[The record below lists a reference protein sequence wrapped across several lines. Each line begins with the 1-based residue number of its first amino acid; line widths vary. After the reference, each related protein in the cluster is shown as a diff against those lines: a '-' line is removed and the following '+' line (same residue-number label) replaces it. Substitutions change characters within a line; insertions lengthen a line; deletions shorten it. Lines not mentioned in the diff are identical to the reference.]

1 MASSPTLQFMATS
14 DALLQQQRSPSRK
27 AGPSYDGCG
36 CASLNADGQ
45 RKMKRMGVAARAAVV
60 VTVGVLASCSS
71 GGPPPLGASATVS
84 SGLQCTPG
92 KTLADGF
99 YTLQN
104 MSDETVT
111 VTGVRLIG
119 GSGQKITSPAY
130 LMPIYHTAL
139 PGLDSWPLH
148 WPTWKDRRR
157 VPATI
162 APHTMTNLV
171 FAQTR
176 TSDHP
181 KPVTAQVSY
190 TAGGNNYTMTQSAQ
204 VLVAVKCD

>member
-1 MASSPTLQFMATS
+1 MRRFSRWFGGLASGL
-14 DALLQQQRSPSRK
+14 ALL
-27 AGPSYDGCG
+27 AVGCG
-36 CASLNADGQ
+36 AN
-45 RKMKRMGVAARAAVV
+45 
-60 VTVGVLASCSS
+60 
-71 GGPPPLGASATVS
+71 GPPPLGNPADGD

-104 MSDETVT
+104 SSHETVT
-111 VTGVRLIG
+111 VSSVRLIG
-119 GSGQKITSPAY
+119 GAGQKMTSPAY
-130 LMPIYHTAL
+130 LVPIAHTTL
-139 PGLDSWPLH
+139 IGLNYWPLH

-162 APHTMTNLV
+162 APHTTTNLV

-181 KPVTAQVSY
+181 KSATIQVNY
-190 TAGGNNYTMTQSAQ
+190 TAGGNSYTLIEVTR
-204 VLVAVKCD
+204 VLVAAKC

>member
-1 MASSPTLQFMATS
+1 MRCFRRWIGGLAGGL
-14 DALLQQQRSPSRK
+14 ALLVV
-27 AGPSYDGCG
+27 GCS
-36 CASLNADGQ
+36 AHD
-45 RKMKRMGVAARAAVV
+45 
-60 VTVGVLASCSS
+60 
-71 GGPPPLGASATVS
+71 PPPLGNPANGD

-104 MSDETVT
+104 SSHQTVT
-111 VTGVRLIG
+111 VTSVRLIG
-119 GSGQKITSPAY
+119 GVGQEMTSPAY
-130 LMPIYHTAL
+130 LVPIAHTTL
-139 PGLDSWPLH
+139 IGLNYWPVR

-162 APHTMTNLV
+162 APHTTTNLV

-181 KPVTAQVSY
+181 KSATIQVNY
-190 TAGGNNYTMTQSAQ
+190 TAGGNSYTMIEVTR
-204 VLVAVKCD
+204 VLVAVKC